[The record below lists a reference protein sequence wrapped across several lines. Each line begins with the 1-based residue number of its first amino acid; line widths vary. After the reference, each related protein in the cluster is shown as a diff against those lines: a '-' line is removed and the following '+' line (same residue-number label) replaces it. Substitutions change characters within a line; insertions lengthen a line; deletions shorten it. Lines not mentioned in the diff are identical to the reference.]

1 MGVFSSQGTE
11 RQRGTRRTIWST
23 FSAMVAVPVACLV
36 VLWGL
41 VLALVIGGAIGGP
54 DTPHHDHEVVVDF
67 VVVIGIGLVIV
78 IVGVTMMGLFARRL
92 ARDVTVLEATARHL
106 ADEEMPALI
115 ERLSKGEQEP
125 VPAEA
130 APRLRTKTAEI
141 ARAEAAITSLQHT
154 AAVAAAGEARLRNGI
169 GQVFVSLARRNQS
182 LLQRQLR
189 LIDALEQKAS
199 DPATL
204 ADLFPLDHLTTR
216 MRRHAEGLI
225 ILSGAAPGRSWSEPV
240 PVIDVIRGAVAEVE
254 DYKRVTV
261 LTRAED
267 AVTGLAAADMIH
279 LLAELI
285 ENATLSSPSGTRVEV
300 RAERVAN
307 GFAIEID
314 DRGLGIEAG
323 QLRTINQQMATPP
336 DFDLANA
343 DQLGLFVVGKLAAR
357 HGVRVALRP
366 SPYGGTTAVALMPNS
381 IVVPAN
387 ETELDTDPDFH
398 AGADRLSGLD
408 LDHAD
413 ALALTGRRPVQ
424 PSLPEGATRR
434 TEAPD
439 DGFGR
444 TRDPAP
450 AVPPPSF
457 RLGSPPPRL
466 GAAGLAPP
474 RPGTPGLTPPS
485 PEAPGLAPPRPDTPG
500 PAGPGRRTP
509 GLTPPGPGTPGLP
522 SRRPGRPD
530 PAAPDSDPF
539 GLRDPAPAA
548 PDSDL
553 FGLRDRAPAA
563 PDPDPFGLRDRA
575 PAAPDPDPFGLR
587 DPAPAAPDPDPF
599 GLRVA
604 GGDPAPAARADTDT
618 DASAGRGPAPSPQ
631 AAGTYRGLPRRV
643 RQASLNP
650 RLRDSSPAAARGARS
665 DATPPSVTRSPEEAR
680 SLVASLQSGWQRG
693 RETDVPDG
701 EPADTAQG
709 AGRQDSEAPRGEETL
724 WMSRDLP
731 DQASS

>member
-11 RQRGTRRTIWST
+11 RQRGTGRTIWST

-41 VLALVIGGAIGGP
+41 VLGLVIGGAIGGP

-92 ARDVTVLEATARHL
+92 ARDVTGLEATARHL

-115 ERLSKGEQEP
+115 ERLSKGDQEP
-125 VPAEA
+125 VPAAA

-267 AVTGLAAADMIH
+267 AVAGLAAADMIH

-323 QLRTINQQMATPP
+323 QLRTINQQLAKPP

-387 ETELDTDPDFH
+387 ETESDTDPDLH
-398 AGADRLSGLD
+398 AAADRLSGLD
-408 LDHAD
+408 LDRAD
-413 ALALTGRRPVQ
+413 ALALTGRRSVQ

-434 TEAPD
+434 AEAPD

-474 RPGTPGLTPPS
+474 RPGTPGLTPPG
-485 PEAPGLAPPRPDTPG
+485 PDAPGLAPPRPDTSG

-522 SRRPGRPD
+522 SRPRARAPTRPSACGPDHLRPEGTHPGRPG
-530 PAAPDSDPF
+530 PRP
-539 GLRDPAPAA
+539 LRPEGTHPGR
-548 PDSDL
+548 P
-553 FGLRDRAPAA
+553 GPRPLRPEGTHPGRAGPRPLRPEGTHPGRAGPRPLRPEGTHAAA
-563 PDPDPFGLRDRA
+563 PDPDP
-575 PAAPDPDPFGLR
+575 DPFGPR
-587 DPAPAAPDPDPF
+587 I
-599 GLRVA
+599 
-604 GGDPAPAARADTDT
+604 AR
-618 DASAGRGPAPSPQ
+618 
-631 AAGTYRGLPRRV
+631 GTPPRRPEP
-643 RQASLNP
+643 NP
-650 RLRDSSPAAARGARS
+650 TPTPARAAARRPARR
-665 DATPPSVTRSPEEAR
+665 PPAPTAAFRAASAR
-680 SLVASLQSGWQRG
+680 
-693 RETDVPDG
+693 
-701 EPADTAQG
+701 
-709 AGRQDSEAPRGEETL
+709 
-724 WMSRDLP
+724 
-731 DQASS
+731 QA

>member
-1 MGVFSSQGTE
+1 MGVFSSQGTK

-23 FSAMVAVPVACLV
+23 FAAMVAAPVVGLV

-41 VLALVIGGAIGGP
+41 VLGAVIGGAIRGP
-54 DTPHHDHEVVVDF
+54 DTPQHDPQVLVEF
-67 VVVIGIGLVIV
+67 VVVISIGLVIV

-92 ARDVTVLEATARHL
+92 ARDITDLEATARHL

-115 ERLSKGEQEP
+115 ERLRKGEQDAL
-125 VPAEA
+125 PAEVT
-130 APRLRTKTAEI
+130 PELRTKTAEI

-154 AAVAAAGEARLRNGI
+154 AAAAAGGEARLRNGI

-267 AVTGLAAADMIH
+267 AVAGLAAADMIH

-323 QLRTINQQMATPP
+323 QLRTINQQLAKPP

-381 IVVPAN
+381 IVVPAS
-387 ETELDTDPDFH
+387 ETDADTDPDLRP
-398 AGADRLSGLD
+398 GTDRVSSLD
-408 LDHAD
+408 LGHAD
-413 ALALTGRRPVQ
+413 ALALTSRRPAQ

-434 TEAPD
+434 TEAAD
-439 DGFGR
+439 DGLGLAR
-444 TRDPAP
+444 REPAP

-457 RLGSPPPRL
+457 RLGTPPPRL
-466 GAAGLAPP
+466 GAPGAAG
-474 RPGTPGLTPPS
+474 
-485 PEAPGLAPPRPDTPG
+485 
-500 PAGPGRRTP
+500 
-509 GLTPPGPGTPGLP
+509 PGPGTPGLAPPGPASPGPAAPGP
-522 SRRPGRPD
+522 STPGLGTPGLGRRDPGRRD
-530 PAAPDSDPF
+530 PAADSDPF
-539 GLRDPAPAA
+539 GLRGPAA
-548 PDSDL
+548 
-553 FGLRDRAPAA
+553 APS
-563 PDPDPFGLRDRA
+563 DPFGLRG
-575 PAAPDPDPFGLR
+575 PATDPSPTPT
-587 DPAPAAPDPDPF
+587 PA
-599 GLRVA
+599 
-604 GGDPAPAARADTDT
+604 T
-618 DASAGRGPAPSPQ
+618 DASAGPVPAPQ
-631 AAGTYRGLPRRV
+631 TAGTYRG
-643 RQASLNP
+643 
-650 RLRDSSPAAARGARS
+650 
-665 DATPPSVTRSPEEAR
+665 
-680 SLVASLQSGWQRG
+680 
-693 RETDVPDG
+693 
-701 EPADTAQG
+701 
-709 AGRQDSEAPRGEETL
+709 
-724 WMSRDLP
+724 
-731 DQASS
+731 

>member
-11 RQRGTRRTIWST
+11 GQRGTRRTIWST

-78 IVGVTMMGLFARRL
+78 VVGATMMGLFARRL
-92 ARDVTVLEATARHL
+92 ARDVTGLQATARHL

-115 ERLSKGEQEP
+115 ERLRQGDQEP
-125 VPAEA
+125 MPEPA
-130 APRLRTKTAEI
+130 PPGLRTKTAEI
-141 ARAEAAITSLQHT
+141 AQAEAAITSLQHT
-154 AAVAAAGEARLRNGI
+154 AAVAATGEARLRNGI

-189 LIDALEQKAS
+189 LIDALEQKAA

-267 AVTGLAAADMIH
+267 AVAGLAAADMIH

-323 QLRTINQQMATPP
+323 QLRTINQQLAKPP

-357 HGVRVALRP
+357 HAVRVALRP
-366 SPYGGTTAVALMPNS
+366 SPYGGTTAVVLMPNS

-387 ETELDTDPDFH
+387 ETDTDTNPDLRP
-398 AGADRLSGLD
+398 GTDRMSGLD

-413 ALALTGRRPVQ
+413 ALALTGRRPAQ
-424 PSLPEGATRR
+424 PSLPEGTTRR
-434 TEAPD
+434 IEAPD
-439 DGFGR
+439 DPFGLA
-444 TRDPAP
+444 RDPVPPARDPVP

-457 RLGSPPPRL
+457 RLGTPPPRL
-466 GAAGLAPP
+466 GTTGLAGPGPGTPGLAPP
-474 RPGTPGLTPPS
+474 RPGA
-485 PEAPGLAPPRPDTPG
+485 PELA
-500 PAGPGRRTP
+500 
-509 GLTPPGPGTPGLP
+509 PPGPGTPGLAP
-522 SRRPGRPD
+522 PGQGTPPPPLPRRSTPGLAPPGPGREE
-530 PAAPDSDPF
+530 PAA
-539 GLRDPAPAA
+539 A
-548 PDSDL
+548 
-553 FGLRDRAPAA
+553 
-563 PDPDPFGLRDRA
+563 DPDPFGLRG
-575 PAAPDPDPFGLR
+575 PATDPDPFGLR
-587 DPAPAAPDPDPF
+587 GPATDPTPTPTPIPATEADPGAAP
-599 GLRVA
+599 
-604 GGDPAPAARADTDT
+604 
-618 DASAGRGPAPSPQ
+618 GPQ
-631 AAGTYRGLPRRV
+631 TAGTYRGLPRRI

-650 RLRDSSPAAARGARS
+650 HLRDSSRAAARGA
-665 DATPPSVTRSPEEAR
+665 DADGTPPSLTRSPEEAR

-693 RETDVPDG
+693 RESDLPDG

-709 AGRQDSEAPRGEETL
+709 TGRQDSEAPRGEETL
-724 WMSRDLP
+724 WMSRDWP
-731 DQASS
+731 GQASS

>member
-11 RQRGTRRTIWST
+11 RRRGARRTIWST

-41 VLALVIGGAIGGP
+41 VLGLVIGGAIGGP
-54 DTPHHDHEVVVDF
+54 DTPHHDHQVVVDF
-67 VVVIGIGLVIV
+67 VVVIGLGLVIV

-92 ARDVTVLEATARHL
+92 ARDITDLEATARHL

-115 ERLSKGEQEP
+115 ERLRKGEQDTL
-125 VPAEA
+125 PAEVT
-130 APRLRTKTAEI
+130 PELRTKTAEI

-154 AAVAAAGEARLRNGI
+154 AAAAAAGEARLRNGI

-267 AVTGLAAADMIH
+267 AVAGLAAADMIH

-314 DRGLGIEAG
+314 DRGLGIEVD
-323 QLRTINQQMATPP
+323 QLHTINKQLAQPP

-343 DQLGLFVVGKLAAR
+343 DQLGLFVVGKLGAR

-366 SPYGGTTAVALMPNS
+366 SPYGGTTAVVLMPNS
-381 IVVPAN
+381 IVVPASD
-387 ETELDTDPDFH
+387 TEVDTDP
-398 AGADRLSGLD
+398 GLRPEPGRTPGLD
-408 LDHAD
+408 LPEAD
-413 ALALTGRRPVQ
+413 ALALTGQPPPPASVTGRPPAL
-424 PSLPEGATRR
+424 PSLLGRAPALPPPAEGADR
-434 TEAPD
+434 TEAARNGP
-439 DGFGR
+439 G
-444 TRDPAP
+444 PARE
-450 AVPPPSF
+450 PPPGPARF
-457 RLGSPPPRL
+457 RLGALPP
-466 GAAGLAPP
+466 
-474 RPGTPGLTPPS
+474 
-485 PEAPGLAPPRPDTPG
+485 
-500 PAGPGRRTP
+500 
-509 GLTPPGPGTPGLP
+509 
-522 SRRPGRPD
+522 
-530 PAAPDSDPF
+530 
-539 GLRDPAPAA
+539 
-548 PDSDL
+548 
-553 FGLRDRAPAA
+553 
-563 PDPDPFGLRDRA
+563 
-575 PAAPDPDPFGLR
+575 
-587 DPAPAAPDPDPF
+587 
-599 GLRVA
+599 
-604 GGDPAPAARADTDT
+604 
-618 DASAGRGPAPSPQ
+618 
-631 AAGTYRGLPRRV
+631 
-643 RQASLNP
+643 
-650 RLRDSSPAAARGARS
+650 
-665 DATPPSVTRSPEEAR
+665 
-680 SLVASLQSGWQRG
+680 
-693 RETDVPDG
+693 
-701 EPADTAQG
+701 
-709 AGRQDSEAPRGEETL
+709 
-724 WMSRDLP
+724 
-731 DQASS
+731 

>member
-1 MGVFSSQGTE
+1 MGVFGSQGTE
-11 RQRGTRRTIWST
+11 RPRGTRRSIWRT
-23 FSAMVAVPVACLV
+23 FAVMVGVPVAGLV

-41 VLALVIGGAIGGP
+41 VLGGVIGGAVGGP
-54 DTPHHDHEVVVDF
+54 DTPRHDHMVVVEF

-78 IVGVTMMGLFARRL
+78 IAGVTMMGLFARRL
-92 ARDVTVLEATARHL
+92 ARDVSGLEATAQHL

-115 ERLSKGEQEP
+115 ERLRQGEPEAI
-125 VPAEA
+125 PAGAA
-130 APRLRTKTAEI
+130 APELRTKTAEI
-141 ARAEAAITSLQHT
+141 AEAEAAITSLQRT
-154 AAVAAAGEARLRNGI
+154 AAEAAAGEARLRNGI

-261 LTRAED
+261 LTRSED
-267 AVTGLAAADMIH
+267 AVAGLAAADMIH

-323 QLRTINQQMATPP
+323 QLRTINQQLAQPP

-366 SPYGGTTAVALMPNS
+366 SPYGGTTAVVLMPNS
-381 IVVPAN
+381 IVVPVS
-387 ETELDTDPDFH
+387 ETGEDTDP
-398 AGADRLSGLD
+398 GLRLEPDRTPGLD
-408 LDHAD
+408 LPQAD
-413 ALALTGRRPVQ
+413 ALALTGQPPAPASLTGRPPAL
-424 PSLPEGATRR
+424 PSLLGRAPAPPSPAEGADRAET
-434 TEAPD
+434 AANGP
-439 DGFGR
+439 GPA
-444 TRDPAP
+444 RDPA
-450 AVPPPSF
+450 AGLAGF
-457 RLGSPPPRL
+457 RLGSLPPRL
-466 GAAGLAPP
+466 GSSPP
-474 RPGTPGLTPPS
+474 RPV
-485 PEAPGLAPPRPDTPG
+485 TPG
-500 PAGPGRRTP
+500 PAIPR
-509 GLTPPGPGTPGLP
+509 
-522 SRRPGRPD
+522 
-530 PAAPDSDPF
+530 PAAPGPD
-539 GLRDPAPAA
+539 RPAPAA
-548 PDSDL
+548 D
-553 FGLRDRAPAA
+553 G
-563 PDPDPFGLRDRA
+563 PDPFGLAAAGAA
-575 PAAPDPDPFGLR
+575 PAPPPAPA
-587 DPAPAAPDPDPF
+587 PAPAA
-599 GLRVA
+599 
-604 GGDPAPAARADTDT
+604 
-618 DASAGRGPAPSPQ
+618 DASAGPGLAPGPQS
-631 AAGTYRGLPRRV
+631 AGTYRGLPRRI

-650 RLRDSSPAAARGARS
+650 HLRDSPSAAARGAKADS
-665 DATPPSVTRSPEEAR
+665 TPPSLTRSPEEAR

-693 RETDVPDG
+693 RESDVPDG
-701 EPADTAQG
+701 EPADPAQ
-709 AGRQDSEAPRGEETL
+709 AARRPDSEAPRGEEAL
-724 WMSRDLP
+724 WTNKDWP
-731 DQASS
+731 GPASS

>member
-23 FSAMVAVPVACLV
+23 FAVMVAVPVACLV

-41 VLALVIGGAIGGP
+41 VLGGVIGGAIGGP
-54 DTPHHDHEVVVDF
+54 DNPHHDHEVVVDF

-78 IVGVTMMGLFARRL
+78 IVAVTMMGLFARRL
-92 ARDVTVLEATARHL
+92 ARDVTGLEATARHL
-106 ADEEMPALI
+106 AEEEMPALI
-115 ERLSKGEQEP
+115 ERLSAGEQDAA
-125 VPAEA
+125 PAET
-130 APRLRTKTAEI
+130 APQLRTKTAEI

-225 ILSGAAPGRSWSEPV
+225 ILSGAAPGRSWSDPV

-267 AVTGLAAADMIH
+267 AVAGLAAADMIH

-323 QLRTINQQMATPP
+323 QLRAINQQLANPP

-343 DQLGLFVVGKLAAR
+343 DQLGLFVVGKLAGR

-366 SPYGGTTAVALMPNS
+366 SPYGGTTAVVLMPNG
-381 IVVPAN
+381 IVVLAS
-387 ETELDTDPDFH
+387 ETDGDTDPGLH
-398 AGADRLSGLD
+398 LGTDRMPALD
-408 LDHAD
+408 LNHSE
-413 ALALTGRRPVQ
+413 ALALPSRHPAQ
-424 PSLPEGATRR
+424 PSLTEDAT
-434 TEAPD
+434 
-439 DGFGR
+439 GR
-444 TRDPAP
+444 TDTPDGRFGLARDQAP

-466 GAAGLAPP
+466 GTHGPPAPGPGTPDLAPP
-474 RPGTPGLTPPS
+474 GPASPGP
-485 PEAPGLAPPRPDTPG
+485 AAPRPDTPG
-500 PAGPGRRTP
+500 PAVPRPSPP
-509 GLTPPGPGTPGLP
+509 GLGRPGP
-522 SRRPGRPD
+522 
-530 PAAPDSDPF
+530 AADQDPF
-539 GLRDPAPAA
+539 GLRRPAA
-548 PDSDL
+548 DQ
-553 FGLRDRAPAA
+553 
-563 PDPDPFGLRDRA
+563 DPFGLRR
-575 PAAPDPDPFGLR
+575 PAADQDPFGLR
-587 DPAPAAPDPDPF
+587 GPAADQDPF
-599 GLRVA
+599 GLR
-604 GGDPAPAARADTDT
+604 GPAADPTPT
-618 DASAGRGPAPSPQ
+618 PTPDASAGPAPGPE
-631 AAGTYRGLPRRV
+631 AAGTYRGLPRRI

-650 RLRDSSPAAARGARS
+650 RLRDSPRAAARGAN
-665 DATPPSVTRSPEEAR
+665 DDGTPPSLTRSPEEAR

-693 RETDVPDG
+693 RESDVPDG

-709 AGRQDSEAPRGEETL
+709 AGRPDSEAPRGEEAL
-724 WMSRDLP
+724 WMSRDWP
-731 DQASS
+731 GQASS

>member
-11 RQRGTRRTIWST
+11 GQRGTRRTIWST

-78 IVGVTMMGLFARRL
+78 VVGATMMGLFARRL
-92 ARDVTVLEATARHL
+92 ARDVTGLQATAQHL

-115 ERLSKGEQEP
+115 ERLRRGDQEP
-125 VPAEA
+125 MPEPAL
-130 APRLRTKTAEI
+130 PRLHTKTAEI
-141 ARAEAAITSLQHT
+141 AQAEAAITSLQHT
-154 AAVAAAGEARLRNGI
+154 AAVAATGEARLRNGI
-169 GQVFVSLARRNQS
+169 RQVFVSLARRNQS

-267 AVTGLAAADMIH
+267 AVAGLAAADMIH

-323 QLRTINQQMATPP
+323 QLRTINQQLAKPP

-357 HGVRVALRP
+357 HAVRVALRP

-387 ETELDTDPDFH
+387 ETDTDTNPDLRP
-398 AGADRLSGLD
+398 GTDRMSGLD

-413 ALALTGRRPVQ
+413 ALALTGRRPAQ
-424 PSLPEGATRR
+424 PSLPEGTTRR

-439 DGFGR
+439 DLFGPG
-444 TRDPAP
+444 RDPVP

-457 RLGSPPPRL
+457 RLGTPPPRL
-466 GAAGLAPP
+466 GTTGLAGPGPGTPGLAPP
-474 RPGTPGLTPPS
+474 RPGTP
-485 PEAPGLAPPRPDTPG
+485 ELA
-500 PAGPGRRTP
+500 
-509 GLTPPGPGTPGLP
+509 PPGPGTPGLAP
-522 SRRPGRPD
+522 PGQGTPPPPLPRRSTPGLAPPGPGREE
-530 PAAPDSDPF
+530 PAA
-539 GLRDPAPAA
+539 A
-548 PDSDL
+548 
-553 FGLRDRAPAA
+553 
-563 PDPDPFGLRDRA
+563 DPDPFGLRG
-575 PAAPDPDPFGLR
+575 PAADPDPFGLR
-587 DPAPAAPDPDPF
+587 GPAADPDPF
-599 GLRVA
+599 GLR
-604 GGDPAPAARADTDT
+604 GPAADPDPF
-618 DASAGRGPAPSPQ
+618 GLRGPAADPTPTPTPIPAADADADPGAAPGPQ
-631 AAGTYRGLPRRV
+631 TAGTYRGLPRRI

-650 RLRDSSPAAARGARS
+650 HLRDSSRAAARGA
-665 DATPPSVTRSPEEAR
+665 DADRTPPSVARSPEEAR

-693 RETDVPDG
+693 RESDVPDG

-709 AGRQDSEAPRGEETL
+709 TGRQDSEAPRGEETL
-724 WMSRDLP
+724 WMSRDWP
-731 DQASS
+731 GQASS

>member
-1 MGVFSSQGTE
+1 MGVFGSQGTE

-23 FSAMVAVPVACLV
+23 FAVMVAAPVACLV

-41 VLALVIGGAIGGP
+41 VLGGVIGGAIGGP
-54 DTPHHDHEVVVDF
+54 DNPHHDHEVVVDF

-78 IVGVTMMGLFARRL
+78 IVAVTMMGLFARRL
-92 ARDVTVLEATARHL
+92 ARDVTGLEATARQL

-115 ERLSKGEQEP
+115 ERLHAGEQD
-125 VPAEA
+125 A
-130 APRLRTKTAEI
+130 APTETAPKLQTKTAEI
-141 ARAEAAITSLQHT
+141 ARAEAAITSLQHA

-189 LIDALEQKAS
+189 LIDALEQKAA

-267 AVTGLAAADMIH
+267 AVAGLAAADMIH

-323 QLRTINQQMATPP
+323 QLRTINQQLAKPP

-366 SPYGGTTAVALMPNS
+366 SPYGGTTAVVLMPNS
-381 IVVPAN
+381 IVVPAS
-387 ETELDTDPDFH
+387 ETDTDTDPGLH
-398 AGADRLSGLD
+398 LGTDRMPALD
-408 LDHAD
+408 LNHAD
-413 ALALTGRRPVQ
+413 ALALPSRHPARPSLTEDATGR
-424 PSLPEGATRR
+424 
-434 TEAPD
+434 TEMPD
-439 DGFGR
+439 GSFGLV
-444 TRDPAP
+444 RDPAP

-466 GAAGLAPP
+466 GTHGPPAPG
-474 RPGTPGLTPPS
+474 PGTPDVAPPGSAS
-485 PEAPGLAPPRPDTPG
+485 PGPAAPRPDTPG
-500 PAGPGRRTP
+500 PAVPRPSPP
-509 GLTPPGPGTPGLP
+509 GLGRPGPTA
-522 SRRPGRPD
+522 D
-530 PAAPDSDPF
+530 PDPF
-539 GLRDPAPAA
+539 GPRSPAA
-548 PDSDL
+548 
-553 FGLRDRAPAA
+553 
-563 PDPDPFGLRDRA
+563 DPDPFGLRG
-575 PAAPDPDPFGLR
+575 PAADPDPFGLR
-587 DPAPAAPDPDPF
+587 GPAADPDPF
-599 GLRVA
+599 GLR
-604 GGDPAPAARADTDT
+604 GPAADPDPFGLRGPAADPNPTPT
-618 DASAGRGPAPSPQ
+618 PTPTPDASAGPAPSPQ
-631 AAGTYRGLPRRV
+631 TAGTYRGLPRRV

-650 RLRDSSPAAARGARS
+650 RLRDNPRAAARGAN
-665 DATPPSVTRSPEEAR
+665 DDGTPPSLTRSPEEAR

-693 RETDVPDG
+693 RESDVPDG

-709 AGRQDSEAPRGEETL
+709 AGRQDSEAPRGEEAL
-724 WMSRDLP
+724 WMSRDWP

>member
-1 MGVFSSQGTE
+1 MAQDSSSVATGYGERWRPVGAASGSPPPASIQECLHMGVFSSQGTE

-23 FSAMVAVPVACLV
+23 FAVMVAVPVACLV

-41 VLALVIGGAIGGP
+41 VLAGVIGGAIGGP
-54 DTPHHDHEVVVDF
+54 DNPHHDHEVVVDF
-67 VVVIGIGLVIV
+67 VVVIGLGLVVI

-92 ARDVTVLEATARHL
+92 ARDVTGLEATARHL

-115 ERLSKGEQEP
+115 ERLRKGEQEAI
-125 VPAEA
+125 PAEA

-141 ARAEAAITSLQHT
+141 AQAEATITSLQHT
-154 AAVAAAGEARLRNGI
+154 AAVAATGEARLRNGI

-267 AVTGLAAADMIH
+267 AVAGQAAADMIH

-314 DRGLGIEAG
+314 DRGLGIETG
-323 QLRTINQQMATPP
+323 QLRTINQQLAQPP
-336 DFDLANA
+336 DFDLADA

-381 IVVPAN
+381 IVVPAS
-387 ETELDTDPDFH
+387 ETDADTDPDLRP
-398 AGADRLSGLD
+398 GTDRMSGLD
-408 LDHAD
+408 LDYAD
-413 ALALTGRRPVQ
+413 ALALTGRRP
-424 PSLPEGATRR
+424 
-434 TEAPD
+434 
-439 DGFGR
+439 
-444 TRDPAP
+444 
-450 AVPPPSF
+450 
-457 RLGSPPPRL
+457 
-466 GAAGLAPP
+466 
-474 RPGTPGLTPPS
+474 
-485 PEAPGLAPPRPDTPG
+485 
-500 PAGPGRRTP
+500 
-509 GLTPPGPGTPGLP
+509 
-522 SRRPGRPD
+522 
-530 PAAPDSDPF
+530 
-539 GLRDPAPAA
+539 
-548 PDSDL
+548 
-553 FGLRDRAPAA
+553 
-563 PDPDPFGLRDRA
+563 
-575 PAAPDPDPFGLR
+575 
-587 DPAPAAPDPDPF
+587 
-599 GLRVA
+599 
-604 GGDPAPAARADTDT
+604 
-618 DASAGRGPAPSPQ
+618 
-631 AAGTYRGLPRRV
+631 
-643 RQASLNP
+643 
-650 RLRDSSPAAARGARS
+650 
-665 DATPPSVTRSPEEAR
+665 
-680 SLVASLQSGWQRG
+680 
-693 RETDVPDG
+693 
-701 EPADTAQG
+701 
-709 AGRQDSEAPRGEETL
+709 
-724 WMSRDLP
+724 
-731 DQASS
+731 

>member
-1 MGVFSSQGTE
+1 MGVFSSQGAE

-23 FSAMVAVPVACLV
+23 FATMVAVPVACLV

-41 VLALVIGGAIGGP
+41 VLGFVIGGAMGGP

-67 VVVIGIGLVIV
+67 VVVIGLGLVIV

-92 ARDVTVLEATARHL
+92 ARDVTSLEATARHL

-115 ERLSKGEQEP
+115 ERLRKGEQEAI
-125 VPAEA
+125 PAEA
-130 APRLRTKTAEI
+130 TPLLRTKTAEI

-154 AAVAAAGEARLRNGI
+154 AAVAATGEARLRNGI

-240 PVIDVIRGAVAEVE
+240 PVIDVIRGAVAEIE

-267 AVTGLAAADMIH
+267 AVAGLAAADMIH

-323 QLRTINQQMATPP
+323 QLRTINQQLAKPP

-366 SPYGGTTAVALMPNS
+366 SPYGGTTAVALMPNG
-381 IVVPAN
+381 IVVPLS
-387 ETELDTDPDFH
+387 ETDADTDPDLRP
-398 AGADRLSGLD
+398 GTDRMSGLD
-408 LDHAD
+408 LGHAD
-413 ALALTGRRPVQ
+413 ALALTGRHSAP

-434 TEAPD
+434 TETPDGSFGLARDSAPPA
-439 DGFGR
+439 
-444 TRDPAP
+444 RDPAP
-450 AVPPPSF
+450 TVPPPSF

-466 GAAGLAPP
+466 GTHGPAA
-474 RPGTPGLTPPS
+474 
-485 PEAPGLAPPRPDTPG
+485 PG
-500 PAGPGRRTP
+500 PAA
-509 GLTPPGPGTPGLP
+509 PGPGTPGLAP
-522 SRRPGRPD
+522 PGPDTPRLAPPGPRRPD
-530 PAAPDSDPF
+530 PAA
-539 GLRDPAPAA
+539 AN
-548 PDSDL
+548 
-553 FGLRDRAPAA
+553 
-563 PDPDPFGLRDRA
+563 PDPFGLRAGGADPA
-575 PAAPDPDPFGLR
+575 PAAANPDPFGLR
-587 DPAPAAPDPDPF
+587 AGGADPASAAD
-599 GLRVA
+599 A
-604 GGDPAPAARADTDT
+604 GA
-618 DASAGRGPAPSPQ
+618 GPAPSPQ
-631 AAGTYRGLPRRV
+631 AAGTYRGLPRRI

-650 RLRDSSPAAARGARS
+650 HLRDSPRAAAREA
-665 DATPPSVTRSPEEAR
+665 DADGTPPSLTRSPEEAR
-680 SLVASLQSGWQRG
+680 NLVASLQSGWQRG
-693 RETDVPDG
+693 RESDVRDG

-724 WMSRDLP
+724 WMSRDWP

>member
-23 FSAMVAVPVACLV
+23 FAAMVAVPVACLV

-41 VLALVIGGAIGGP
+41 VLGGVIGGAIGGP
-54 DTPHHDHEVVVDF
+54 DNPRHDHEVVVDF
-67 VVVIGIGLVIV
+67 VIVIGIGLVIV
-78 IVGVTMMGLFARRL
+78 IVGVTLMGLFARRL
-92 ARDVTVLEATARHL
+92 ARDVTGLEATARHL

-115 ERLSKGEQEP
+115 ERLRTGEQDAI
-125 VPAEA
+125 PAGA
-130 APRLRTKTAEI
+130 TPRLRTKTAEI

-267 AVTGLAAADMIH
+267 AVAGLAAADMIH

-314 DRGLGIEAG
+314 DRGLGIETG
-323 QLRTINQQMATPP
+323 QLRTINQQLAKPP

-357 HGVRVALRP
+357 HAVRVALRP
-366 SPYGGTTAVALMPNS
+366 SPYGGTTAVVLMPNS
-381 IVVPAN
+381 IVVPVS
-387 ETELDTDPDFH
+387 ETDADTDP
-398 AGADRLSGLD
+398 GLRPGTDRMPALD
-408 LDHAD
+408 LNHAD
-413 ALALTGRRPVQ
+413 ALALPGRHPAQ
-424 PSLPEGATRR
+424 PSLTEDATR
-434 TEAPD
+434 TETPD
-439 DGFGR
+439 GGFGLA
-444 TRDPAP
+444 RDPAP
-450 AVPPPSF
+450 TVPPPSF

-466 GAAGLAPP
+466 GTHGPPAPGSGTTASGPPSPAAPGPGAPAAGPPGLPAPGPAVPGPGIP
-474 RPGTPGLTPPS
+474 RPGIP
-485 PEAPGLAPPRPDTPG
+485 
-500 PAGPGRRTP
+500 
-509 GLTPPGPGTPGLP
+509 
-522 SRRPGRPD
+522 RPGRPD
-530 PAAPDSDPF
+530 RAAV
-539 GLRDPAPAA
+539 
-548 PDSDL
+548 
-553 FGLRDRAPAA
+553 
-563 PDPDPFGLRDRA
+563 DPDPFGLRRTGAALA
-575 PAAPDPDPFGLR
+575 PA
-587 DPAPAAPDPDPF
+587 
-599 GLRVA
+599 
-604 GGDPAPAARADTDT
+604 T
-618 DASAGRGPAPSPQ
+618 DASADPVPAPGPQ
-631 AAGTYRGLPRRV
+631 GAGTYRGLPRRI

-650 RLRDSSPAAARGARS
+650 HLRDSPRAAARGA
-665 DATPPSVTRSPEEAR
+665 DDDGTPPSLTRSPEEAR

-693 RETDVPDG
+693 RESDVRDG

-709 AGRQDSEAPRGEETL
+709 AGRQDSEAPRGEEAL
-724 WMSRDLP
+724 WMSRDWP